1 MNSFLLHAPCSPNRV
16 VRISSALPRTQ
27 MQKPREWSTRN
38 WDATRDRLGGTY
50 QCAAARAGCW
60 EEAARTVSFLPSMQA
75 RVSLRAFIRNT
86 CTCIYYCTCNRSIA
100 VLGSEMAIPVV
111 DVSTACSEEVES
123 GVVQQIHTAF
133 STVGFVFIT
142 GHGIP
147 RQLVRA
153 ATLDSRL

>member
-1 MNSFLLHAPCSPNRV
+1 M
-16 VRISSALPRTQ
+16 
-27 MQKPREWSTRN
+27 
-38 WDATRDRLGGTY
+38 
-50 QCAAARAGCW
+50 
-60 EEAARTVSFLPSMQA
+60 VS
-75 RVSLRAFIRNT
+75 V
-86 CTCIYYCTCNRSIA
+86 IA

-111 DVSTACSEEVES
+111 DVSTACCEEVES

-153 ATLDSRL
+153 VTLDSKLYNNYYVSPTLVFPTD

>member
-1 MNSFLLHAPCSPNRV
+1 
-16 VRISSALPRTQ
+16 
-27 MQKPREWSTRN
+27 
-38 WDATRDRLGGTY
+38 
-50 QCAAARAGCW
+50 
-60 EEAARTVSFLPSMQA
+60 
-75 RVSLRAFIRNT
+75 
-86 CTCIYYCTCNRSIA
+86 
-100 VLGSEMAIPVV
+100 MAIPVV